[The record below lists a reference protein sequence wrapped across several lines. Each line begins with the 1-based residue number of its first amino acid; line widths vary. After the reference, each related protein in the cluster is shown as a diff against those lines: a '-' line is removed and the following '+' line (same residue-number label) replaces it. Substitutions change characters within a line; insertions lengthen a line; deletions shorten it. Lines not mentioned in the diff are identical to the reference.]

1 MEQLYNSTIAAIS
14 TAMSNSGIGIVR
26 MSGPEAFQIA
36 DRVYKGKKE
45 KKLCDQKSHTIHY
58 GYIVDGEQVIDEV
71 LVMLMRGP
79 HSYTGEDTVEINC
92 HGGVYVVKRIL
103 EVLIKNGAR
112 PAEPGEYTKRAFLN
126 GRLDL
131 SQAEAVGEYFDEV
144 TKESVPHKEGLQD
157 LLEYLKEHEIPAV
170 VATSTERK
178 RASRL
183 IHMSGIEHLISN
195 AIYGDMVERGKP
207 EPDIFLKAAELIGQD
222 PKECLVLE
230 DSAPGLL
237 AGKAAGGYT
246 IYVPDIAVVSK
257 EAKEGITA
265 ELADLHEVAA
275 WIRKENK
282 K

>member
-1 MEQLYNSTIAAIS
+1 MIKGVIFDMDGTMFDTERLSTKGWIYA
-14 TAMSNSGIGIVR
+14 
-26 MSGPEAFQIA
+26 
-36 DRVYKGKKE
+36 GKKLGVDIPVALTDSFRGRNPQAIRSMFAE
-45 KKLCDQKSHTIHY
+45 HFGDKLDY
-58 GYIVDGEQVIDEV
+58 DEA
-71 LVMLMRGP
+71 RA
-79 HSYTGEDTVEINC
+79 
-92 HGGVYVVKRIL
+92 VKH
-103 EVLIKNGAR
+103 
-112 PAEPGEYTKRAFLN
+112 
-126 GRLDL
+126 
-131 SQAEAVGEYFDEV
+131 EYFDEV
-144 TKESVPHKEGLQD
+144 TKDSVPFEEGLME
-157 LLEYLKEHEIPAV
+157 LLEYLKENDIPTA
-170 VATSTERK
+170 VATSTEKK

-183 IHMSGIEHLISN
+183 LHVSGVENMIT
-195 AIYGDMVERGKP
+195 ACIYGDMIEKGKP

>member
-1 MEQLYNSTIAAIS
+1 MVKGVIFDMDGTMFDTECLSTKGWLYAGEKLGVDIPVALTDSFRGRNPQTIRRIFAEYF
-14 TAMSNSGIGIVR
+14 GDKLDYD
-26 MSGPEAFQIA
+26 EARA
-36 DRVYKGKKE
+36 
-45 KKLCDQKSHTIHY
+45 
-58 GYIVDGEQVIDEV
+58 
-71 LVMLMRGP
+71 
-79 HSYTGEDTVEINC
+79 
-92 HGGVYVVKRIL
+92 VKH
-103 EVLIKNGAR
+103 
-112 PAEPGEYTKRAFLN
+112 
-126 GRLDL
+126 
-131 SQAEAVGEYFDEV
+131 EYFDEV
-144 TKESVPHKEGLQD
+144 TKDSVLFEKGLME
-157 LLEYLKEHEIPAV
+157 LLEYLKKNDIPAA
-170 VATSTERK
+170 VATSTEKK

-183 IHMSGIEHLISN
+183 LHVSGVENMITACIF
-195 AIYGDMVERGKP
+195 GDMIEKGKP

-246 IYVPDIAVVSK
+246 IYVPDIAVVPK

>member
-1 MEQLYNSTIAAIS
+1 
-14 TAMSNSGIGIVR
+14 
-26 MSGPEAFQIA
+26 
-36 DRVYKGKKE
+36 
-45 KKLCDQKSHTIHY
+45 
-58 GYIVDGEQVIDEV
+58 
-71 LVMLMRGP
+71 
-79 HSYTGEDTVEINC
+79 
-92 HGGVYVVKRIL
+92 
-103 EVLIKNGAR
+103 
-112 PAEPGEYTKRAFLN
+112 
-126 GRLDL
+126 
-131 SQAEAVGEYFDEV
+131 
-144 TKESVPHKEGLQD
+144 
-157 LLEYLKEHEIPAV
+157 
-170 VATSTERK
+170 
-178 RASRL
+178 
-183 IHMSGIEHLISN
+183 MSGIEHLISN

-282 K
+282 SKKENDCHAAFGGCGQFFASPCIRKK

>member
-1 MEQLYNSTIAAIS
+1 MVKGVIFDMDGTMFDTERLSTKGWIYA
-14 TAMSNSGIGIVR
+14 
-26 MSGPEAFQIA
+26 
-36 DRVYKGKKE
+36 GKKLGVDIPVALTDSFRGRNPQAIR
-45 KKLCDQKSHTIHY
+45 KKFAAYFGD
-58 GYIVDGEQVIDEV
+58 
-71 LVMLMRGP
+71 
-79 HSYTGEDTVEINC
+79 
-92 HGGVYVVKRIL
+92 
-103 EVLIKNGAR
+103 
-112 PAEPGEYTKRAFLN
+112 
-126 GRLDL
+126 RLDYDT
-131 SQAEAVGEYFDEV
+131 ARAMKHEYFDEV

-246 IYVPDIAVVSK
+246 IHVPDIAVVSK
-257 EAKEGITA
+257 EAKKGITA

>member
-1 MEQLYNSTIAAIS
+1 M
-14 TAMSNSGIGIVR
+14 
-26 MSGPEAFQIA
+26 
-36 DRVYKGKKE
+36 K
-45 KKLCDQKSHTIHY
+45 H
-58 GYIVDGEQVIDEV
+58 
-71 LVMLMRGP
+71 
-79 HSYTGEDTVEINC
+79 
-92 HGGVYVVKRIL
+92 
-103 EVLIKNGAR
+103 
-112 PAEPGEYTKRAFLN
+112 
-126 GRLDL
+126 
-131 SQAEAVGEYFDEV
+131 EYFDEV

-246 IYVPDIAVVSK
+246 IYVPDIAVQKKQKKELRQNCRTCMKWLHGSGKRIKSK
-257 EAKEGITA
+257 
-265 ELADLHEVAA
+265 
-275 WIRKENK
+275 KENDCHAAFGGCGQFFCIAMHS
-282 K
+282 